1 MTKTLYIRKAR
12 HEWHCCKCGRRIA
25 PGERYQDVEIKNWG
39 DDDLV
44 IITHERSCLCCP
56 VRPQY
61 RFSQKEPVTFKGTKE
76 WLIGKGRDRDG
87 HKRLLTI
94 DWDLGEYHWRSKVKD
109 YAGASLYFGNVEF
122 V

>member
-12 HEWHCCKCGRRIA
+12 HEWYCCKCGRQIS
-25 PGERYQDVEIKNWG
+25 PGERYRDMEIKNYG

-44 IITHERSCLCCP
+44 IISHERSCLCCP
-56 VRPQY
+56 RPHY
-61 RFSQKEPVTFKGTKE
+61 RFHQKEPVTFKGTKE
-76 WLIGKGRDRDG
+76 WLVGKGYDRDG

-94 DWDLGEYHWRSKVKD
+94 DWDFGEYHWRQKVRD